1 MPRQDEQNPIIE
13 WLLARNKE
21 QSALYCNPDQA
32 LLRRQYRAKHP
43 TRIAALK
50 CMDGR
55 ILLPR
60 MTNSPVGVIQPF
72 RNIGGVFDLGWPF
85 FGVLLKEWEEGSV
98 AGGHDGIILV
108 TYHFSKEDPH
118 RGCRGF
124 NYDTEAAKAA
134 AQQMRTQIE
143 RVFGRSH
150 SVIYPVVVG
159 IETDEDALI
168 FHGADNKTLDV
179 SSLSTEVQDE
189 EVLRTL
195 HALFPDMKQR
205 MLLDLLPLVLGN
217 RDHIA
222 HIRHEK
228 RPIADLNHREQVL
241 AIGRGFDWLH
251 VPNRAL
257 IIGPFSYDLA
267 TPIAAAAGILLNNL
281 RTKTISEDEGVVIMS
296 SGLYKDPV
304 GPEHLLAAEKA
315 ASLAR
320 LTVATIKEKVPDLVP
335 HLAVLV
341 GTVDVNTRLFTPLS
355 KGLTG

>member
-1 MPRQDEQNPIIE
+1 MPHQHDNNPIIQ
-13 WLLARNKE
+13 WLLARNRE
-21 QSALYCNPDQA
+21 QSALYCSPDEA

-60 MTNSPVGVIQPF
+60 ITNSPVGVIQPF
-72 RNIGGVFDLGWPF
+72 RNMGGVFDLGWPF
-85 FGVLLKEWEEGSV
+85 FGILLQQWEQESI
-98 AGGHDGIILV
+98 AGGRDGLILV
-108 TYHFSKEDPH
+108 TYHFSKGDPH

-134 AQQMRTQIE
+134 ARKMRAQIE

-150 SVIYPVVVG
+150 SVVYPLVVG

-168 FHGADNKTLDV
+168 FHGVEEKTLDV
-179 SSLSTEVQDE
+179 SSLSGAADHE
-189 EVLRTL
+189 EVLQKL
-195 HALFPDMKQR
+195 HALYPDMKQR

-217 RDHIA
+217 RDHVA
-222 HIRHEK
+222 QIRAEH
-228 RPIADLNHREQVL
+228 RPIADLSHHEQVL

-251 VPNRAL
+251 APNRAL

-267 TPIAAAAGILLNNL
+267 TPITAAAGILLNNL
-281 RTKTISEDEGVVIMS
+281 RTYSVSEAEGVVLMAA
-296 SGLYKDPV
+296 GLYKDPV
-304 GPEHLLAAEKA
+304 GSESLLAAEKA

-320 LTVATIKEKVPDLVP
+320 LSLTTIQEKVPDLMP

-341 GTVDVNTRLFTPLS
+341 GTVDVNTRLFTPLPVES
-355 KGLTG
+355 V